1 MPKRQRG
8 ADKVTVSEDVAALLD
23 AAEEGD
29 DILSWVMDM
38 KTVLTDNRQAGQGIR
53 KELIPKYYLQKY
65 GVDNLYRYQLPGY
78 HRACYTVTC
87 IAGTWYSSILEIMT
101 HPEYD
106 RRFGY

>member
-1 MPKRQRG
+1 LPRCW
-8 ADKVTVSEDVAALLD
+8 D
-23 AAEEGD
+23 AAEKGD

-38 KTVLTDNRQAGQGIR
+38 KTVLTDNRQAGHGIR

-87 IAGTWYSSILEIMT
+87 ARAVTEKGSQLTRTQARLLQPRSLWIN
-101 HPEYD
+101 D
-106 RRFGY
+106 